1 MAASV
6 RAALLAY
13 DDFGAVGTGQYN
25 STLHAATNGFGWR
38 EPWVVQASANF
49 GYSIIG
55 DLNKQMVYV
64 DGINKILITNGM
76 FAAGGD
82 AYTAAGRRLDV
93 RESWE
98 SPNQF
103 TPYTNMIAGTA
114 YIGKK
119 GTELWFSALVHQQ
132 ANNNDYRLS
141 LHCSHIAWGT
151 ATPWVSIK
159 PESGVWT
166 LQAKGA
172 NNDDYSDSTGIARD
186 VNKTF
191 LMVVRMAFG
200 EGNDVIDLFVNPAS
214 IGGTPPAT
222 PDASV
227 TVTDDLRFRSFR
239 FYPGSGQNSGYLDE
253 VRIGET
259 YADVTPP
266 VPEPAGVLLAL
277 GGVLALRRVR

>member
-1 MAASV
+1 
-6 RAALLAY
+6 LAF
-13 DDFGAVGTGQYN
+13 DDFSTVSPAGAN
-25 STLHAATNGFGWR
+25 STLHGATNGFGWR
-38 EPWVVQASANF
+38 DPWVVQGENNF
-49 GYSIIG
+49 GYAVIN
-55 DLNKQMVYV
+55 DLMKQMVYV
-64 DGINKILITNGM
+64 DNDNKVLITNGM
-76 FAAGGD
+76 FAVGGD
-82 AYTAAGRRLDV
+82 VWTTAGRRFNV
-93 RESWE
+93 PETWE

-103 TPYTNMIAGTA
+103 TPYRNVIDQAA

-119 GTELWFSALVHQQ
+119 GTELWFSALVRQQ